1 MNTVIRPSVIGVRRV
16 VSVCLI
22 VAAACCTL
30 HRATAAEPDS
40 DGWYSLF
47 NGQDLTGWKASEKSA
62 TFQVVDGE
70 IVIHGP
76 RSHLFY
82 VGPVA
87 GADFQDFQWKC
98 DVLMKPNSNS
108 GMYFH
113 TEYQE
118 EGWPAKGYEAQLNN
132 SHPDPRKTGG
142 LYAIDD
148 VMNQSPVEDE
158 EWFTQE
164 VTVEGKRI
172 VVRVDGEV
180 TVDYTEPDSV
190 ERSPESAGRLLSHGT
205 IALQGHDPGSEVH
218 VRKIMIKPL
227 PRPAEPQ

>member
-1 MNTVIRPSVIGVRRV
+1 MCVRRV
-16 VSVCLI
+16 VSVCFV
-22 VAAACCTL
+22 VATVLCAFPVAV
-30 HRATAAEPDS
+30 AAEPDS
-40 DGWYSLF
+40 DVWYSLF
-47 NGQDLTGWKASEKSA
+47 NGKDLTGWKASENPD
-62 TFQVVDGE
+62 TFQVIDGE
-70 IVIHGP
+70 IVIRGP

-98 DVLMKPNSNS
+98 EVLMKPNSNS

-118 EGWPAKGYEAQLNN
+118 EGWPAKGYEVQLNN

-142 LYAIDD
+142 LYAVDD
-148 VMNQSPVEDE
+148 VINQSPTEDDQ
-158 EWFTQE
+158 WFTQE

-172 VVRVDGEV
+172 VVRVDDVV
-180 TVDYTEPDSV
+180 TVDYTQPDNV
-190 ERSPESAGRLLSHGT
+190 ERSPEFARRMLSHGT

-227 PRPAEPQ
+227 PRSAEPQ